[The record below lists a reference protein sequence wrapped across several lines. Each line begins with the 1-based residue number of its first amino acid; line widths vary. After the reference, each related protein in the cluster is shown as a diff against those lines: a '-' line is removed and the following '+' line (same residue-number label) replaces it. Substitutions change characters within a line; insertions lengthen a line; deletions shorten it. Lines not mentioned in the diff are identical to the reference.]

1 MRRLSLLFLPYS
13 RTRPERWRCRKCA
26 PGPPEIESSRRLD
39 GERKYLMKAIVKQQ
53 PPASSQFLTF
63 LLDEREYGLELFKIQ
78 EIRGF
83 VPVTPIPN
91 VPPHVRGVMNLRGT
105 VLPVVDLRMKFRLP
119 PIEYNKFTVIVIA
132 MVGEK
137 MVGLLVDAVSDVLQ
151 VAQESIRDAPNFG
164 SAVDTRFIDGVF
176 QTRERLAIALNL
188 EKLLSDIEL
197 GVPQADNA

>member
-1 MRRLSLLFLPYS
+1 
-13 RTRPERWRCRKCA
+13 
-26 PGPPEIESSRRLD
+26 
-39 GERKYLMKAIVKQQ
+39 MKAIVQHRT
-53 PPASSQFLTF
+53 PASNQFLTF
-63 LLDEREYGLELFKIQ
+63 LLDEQEYGLELFKIQ
-78 EIRGF
+78 EIRGYA
-83 VPVTPIPN
+83 PVTPIPN
-91 VPPHVRGVMNLRGT
+91 VPAHVRGVMNLRGT

-151 VAQESIRDAPNFG
+151 VTQDAMRAPPDFG

-176 QTRERLAIALNL
+176 QTREHLAVALNL

-197 GVPQADNA
+197 TVPAVE